1 MCTSCG
7 LVFVI
12 WYGIL
17 FLFWFFRQH
26 FGCNHPKYADTLIDY
41 GYYLLNVDAINLS
54 VKVYR
59 VSISKHLSC
68 IQVVKTLV
76 LPGFCK
82 TLMQPFFIAKQYPWV
97 LCDYIKERLHRR
109 LTLSINFKELSAE
122 KNHYQR
128 KQTSRSFSRMFW
140 TLWTSFLWTIRM

>member
-1 MCTSCG
+1 MDFCS
-7 LVFVI
+7 F
-12 WYGIL
+12 
-17 FLFWFFRQH
+17 FWFFRQH

-82 TLMQPFFIAKQYPWV
+82 TPVQSFFIVKQFPRV
-97 LCDYIKERLHRR
+97 LFENIKERLHRR
-109 LTLSINFKELSAE
+109 LTPSINFKETSAE

-128 KQTSRSFSRMFW
+128 KQTSRSFNGMFW
-140 TLWTSFLWTIRM
+140 TLWTSLL

>member
-1 MCTSCG
+1 MIQFVNSIGQYVYHKIVMSFEVYVYQLLPCYCY
-7 LVFVI
+7 LVWNIVP
-12 WYGIL
+12 
-17 FLFWFFRQH
+17 FLFFRQH

-76 LPGFCK
+76 FPGFCK
-82 TLMQPFFIAKQYPWV
+82 TLMQPFFIVKQYPRV

-109 LTLSINFKELSAE
+109 LTLSINFKELSS
-122 KNHYQR
+122 NNR
-128 KQTSRSFSRMFW
+128 RFR
-140 TLWTSFLWTIRM
+140 

>member
-76 LPGFCK
+76 LPGFYK
-82 TLMQPFFIAKQYPWV
+82 TPVQSFFIVKQCPRV
-97 LCDYIKERLHRR
+97 LCENIKE
-109 LTLSINFKELSAE
+109 TSAE

-128 KQTSRSFSRMFW
+128 KQTSRSFNGMFW
-140 TLWTSFLWTIRM
+140 TLWTSLLYTTRM

>member
-1 MCTSCG
+1 MSFAVYVYQLLPCYCY
-7 LVFVI
+7 LVWNIVP
-12 WYGIL
+12 
-17 FLFWFFRQH
+17 FLFFRQH

-68 IQVVKTLV
+68 IRVVKNLI
-76 LPGFCK
+76 LPGFCN
-82 TLMQPFFIAKQYPWV
+82 TVMQPFFIVKQCPRV
-97 LCDYIKERLHRR
+97 SCENIKEWLHRR
-109 LTLSINFKELSAE
+109 LTLSINFKGSSVE

-128 KQTSRSFSRMFW
+128 KQTSRSFSGMF
-140 TLWTSFLWTIRM
+140 

>member
-1 MCTSCG
+1 MCTSCC

-68 IQVVKTLV
+68 IQVVKTFV

-82 TLMQPFFIAKQYPWV
+82 TPVQSFFIVKQCPRV
-97 LCDYIKERLHRR
+97 LCENIKERLHRR
-109 LTLSINFKELSAE
+109 IMLSINFKETSAE

-128 KQTSRSFSRMFW
+128 KQTSRSFSGMFW
-140 TLWTSFLWTIRM
+140 TLWTSLLYTTRM